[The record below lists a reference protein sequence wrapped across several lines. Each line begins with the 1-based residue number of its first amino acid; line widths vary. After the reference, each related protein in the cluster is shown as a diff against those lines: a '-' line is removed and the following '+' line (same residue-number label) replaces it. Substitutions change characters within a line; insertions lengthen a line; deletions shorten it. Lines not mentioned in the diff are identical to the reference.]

1 MYFWKKLKEILVL
14 SNGEGRFT
22 FAVAAV
28 IENNK
33 GEILLIKRS
42 PDNFPG
48 NIWDDVGGRVEQ
60 FEDPFDAL
68 QREIEEETGITDFDI
83 IKAID
88 VFHWYQDEKY
98 RDMIGVAFWCK
109 TKTNRIIL
117 SEEHSEYKWISPEE
131 ALKIVTH
138 HIVVSNIT
146 QFIKEKKRLG
156 LL

>member
-1 MYFWKKLKEILVL
+1 MADDK
-14 SNGEGRFT
+14 GRFT

-28 IENNK
+28 IENGK

-42 PDNFPG
+42 TDNFPG
-48 NIWDDVGGRVEQ
+48 NIWDDIGGRVEQ
-60 FEDPFDAL
+60 FENPYDAL
-68 QREIEEETGITDFDI
+68 QREIEEETGITEFDI

-88 VFHWYQDEKY
+88 VFHWYQDETN

-109 TKTNRIIL
+109 TKITKIIL
-117 SEEHSEYKWISPEE
+117 SEEHSEYKWVSPEE

-138 HIVVSNIT
+138 HIVISNIT

-156 LL
+156 YKIE